1 MNGKY
6 ASVSQYYIR
15 LGSTVV
21 EALDCYDRGMV
32 VGSSPVIDKDFLIF
46 FFISVFNVQTDFGI
60 EIHGI
65 HDKILF
71 DKKHY
76 R

>member
-1 MNGKY
+1 MSGKY

-32 VGSSPVIDKDFLIF
+32 VGSSPVIDKEFPHFLF
-46 FFISVFNVQTDFGI
+46 YFCF
-60 EIHGI
+60 
-65 HDKILF
+65 
-71 DKKHY
+71 
-76 R
+76 